1 MKLIVVD
8 DEILSLH
15 LFLDQIIN
23 NDNVE
28 YKFFKDDLN
37 LILNYVKN
45 NDVDGAFL
53 DIKMPNISG
62 EDLAQEL
69 IKISPDIRICFI
81 TGLNITID
89 DLPEKIRKNVVG
101 LIYKPVSLMELE
113 AHINLIKNQTSVM
126 VVKTFGS
133 FDCFYNSR
141 LVKFS
146 SSKSKELLA
155 LLVVHRGKSL
165 TMEQVITFLWP
176 DKQIDKAKILYRDAV
191 WRLRQ
196 TLQEIDFNCVNF
208 SRASLSL
215 NTKNIK
221 CDYYDLLDKKSKH
234 FPGEFL
240 ISYEWSI
247 PFENELEYLNE

>member
-8 DEILSLH
+8 DEIHSLH

-28 YKFFKDDLN
+28 YKFFKDNLN

-53 DIKMPNISG
+53 DIRMPNISG
-62 EDLAQEL
+62 EELAKEL
-69 IKISPDIRICFI
+69 IKISPNIKICFI
-81 TGLNITID
+81 TGLNITVD
-89 DLPEKIRKNVVG
+89 DLPNEIKKNVVG
-101 LIYKPVSLMELE
+101 LIYKPVSLIELE
-113 AHINLIKNQTSVM
+113 SHINLIKNQTSSM

-176 DKQIDKAKILYRDAV
+176 DKQIDKAKIIYRDAV

-221 CDYYDLLDKKSKH
+221 CDYYDLLDKKIKH
-234 FPGEFL
+234 YPGEFL

-247 PFENELEYLNE
+247 PFENELEYLV